1 MSYFPETKLMTRE
14 IHYISTERLTYPIIE
29 QILERRK
36 MLVLS
41 EESVAL
47 IEKSKVYLDR
57 KMSESNGP
65 LYGINTGFGA
75 LCNIEVS
82 NHDLSK
88 LQENLVISHACNIG
102 PEIHQDVVRLMLL
115 LKAHALAKGNSAVQL
130 ITVQRILDLYNND
143 ILSIVCEQGSLGAS
157 GDLAPLAKLFLPLLG
172 LGEVYHHGIKKSA
185 SEVLLEM
192 GWEPIRL
199 HAKEGLALLNGTQ
212 FMSAHAV
219 FTLLKAFRLLDY
231 ADIIGALSLDSF
243 DGLIE
248 PFMAQVQEIRPH
260 PGQIKTAANFRNLL
274 EGSELISRKKA
285 HVQDP
290 YSFRCIPQVHGAVKD
305 AVNYVA
311 GVVETEINSVT
322 DNPTVFPDDDLIISG
337 GNFHGEPLALSLDFL
352 AIALSE
358 IGSIS
363 ERRTYRLISGDHQ
376 LPEFLVANPGLNSGF
391 MIPQYAA
398 ASIVSQN
405 KQLSTPASVD
415 SIPSSNE
422 QEDHVSMGGNAAT
435 KALKVVINIYSILA
449 IELYNAAQA
458 MEFRR
463 PAKSSVYL
471 ESFLADYRKVVSF
484 VEEDTLMYVGINKT
498 IDFLEKGKYVL

>member
-1 MSYFPETKLMTRE
+1 
-14 IHYISTERLTYPIIE
+14 
-29 QILERRK
+29 
-36 MLVLS
+36 
-41 EESVAL
+41 
-47 IEKSKVYLDR
+47 
-57 KMSESNGP
+57 
-65 LYGINTGFGA
+65 
-75 LCNIEVS
+75 
-82 NHDLSK
+82 
-88 LQENLVISHACNIG
+88 
-102 PEIHQDVVRLMLL
+102 
-115 LKAHALAKGNSAVQL
+115 
-130 ITVQRILDLYNND
+130 
-143 ILSIVCEQGSLGAS
+143 
-157 GDLAPLAKLFLPLLG
+157 
-172 LGEVYHHGIKKSA
+172 
-185 SEVLLEM
+185 
-192 GWEPIRL
+192 
-199 HAKEGLALLNGTQ
+199 NGTQ

-219 FTLLKAFRLLDY
+219 YTLLKAFRLLDY

-243 DGLIE
+243 DGLLE
-248 PFMAQVQEIRPH
+248 PFMSQVQEIRPH
-260 PGQIKTAANFRNLL
+260 SGQIRTAANFRQLL
-274 EGSELISRKKA
+274 QGSELISRKKM

-290 YSFRCIPQVHGAVKD
+290 YSFRCMPQVHGAVKD

-337 GNFHGEPLALSLDFL
+337 GNFHGEPLALALDFL

-363 ERRTYRLISGDHQ
+363 ERRTYRLISGDRQ
-376 LPEFLVANPGLNSGF
+376 LPTFLVAAPGLNSGF

-435 KALKVVINIYSILA
+435 KALKVAINIYSILA

-463 PAKSSVYL
+463 PAKTSPYL
-471 ESFLADYRKVVSF
+471 ESFLEDYRMEVQF
-484 VEEDTLMYVGINKT
+484 VDKDTLMYVDINKT
-498 IDFLEKGKYVL
+498 IAFMEKGKYYLEKNE